1 MSQFP
6 LPICYSES
14 KLKDNQGA
22 RLYSRALCLLAEGI
36 WEPGMTEQCT
46 NEFICASN
54 LDNRHRGQLA
64 EIAFVRKATTLGFA
78 VAKPWGEGERYDFI
92 VRVQNVCWRVQVKSV
107 LAKTPGRPHYRINL
121 RGNARSPSV
130 KYSANDIDFL
140 IAYIF
145 QEDTW
150 YVFPASIVEPRIL
163 ICVRPGSKQSRFEA
177 YREAWELLRPKAPE
191 AAIETDRDSVG
202 VQGRETPDGKNH
214 TAAMGQAKSAGAGA

>member
-6 LPICYSES
+6 LPICYSGS
-14 KLKDNQGA
+14 KLKDKPRA
-22 RLYSRALCLLAEGI
+22 RPYSRALCLLAEGI
-36 WEPGMTEQCT
+36 WEPGMTEQST

-177 YREAWELLRPKAPE
+177 YREAWELLKPKAPE
-191 AAIETDRDSVG
+191 ATEPDRASV
-202 VQGRETPDGKNH
+202 DGEARTTSTGNAS
-214 TAAMGQAKSAGAGA
+214 TAAPGRTKSASAGT

>member
-6 LPICYSES
+6 LSNCYSES
-14 KLKDNQGA
+14 KLKDKQRA
-22 RLYSRALCLLAEGI
+22 RPYSRALCLLAEGI
-36 WEPGMTEQCT
+36 YPGMTEPST

-92 VRVQNVCWRVQVKSV
+92 VRVDKVCWRVQVKSV
-107 LAKTPGRPHYRINL
+107 LAKTPGRPDYRIHL
-121 RGNARSPSV
+121 RCNAWNR

-140 IAYIF
+140 IAYVF

-150 YVFPASIVEPRIL
+150 YVFPVGVVEPRIV
-163 ICVRPGSKQSRFEA
+163 IWVRPGSKRSRFEA
-177 YREAWELLRPKAPE
+177 YREAWELLRPE
-191 AAIETDRDSVG
+191 AQAAVETDRDSVD
-202 VQGRETPDGKNH
+202 VQAR
-214 TAAMGQAKSAGAGA
+214 TASAGKAPTTAPRRTKLAASGR